1 MFRSSALAFTY
12 TLPNSRISN
21 PVCIILCYTSKNEK
35 WNGKWFE
42 FYFSASRSLLMQEFS
57 FLLTKEYALLWVP
70 VLFCINI
77 SCLWHKLMQ
86 QTNLFIQLCIEKS
99 KATIKHKW
107 RFQMTFQI
115 SFKLNLKLLQESI
128 SEKLQL
134 NEQKIRGNWSVQLNV
149 KCLGEQ
155 LNINGIF
162 GII

>member
-1 MFRSSALAFTY
+1 MLLHLFIL
-12 TLPNSRISN
+12 LPNSRISN
-21 PVCIILCYTSKNEK
+21 PVCIIRCYTSENEK

-42 FYFSASRSLLMQEFS
+42 FYFSASRSLHMQEFS
-57 FLLTKEYALLWVP
+57 VLLTKEYALLWVP

-86 QTNLFIQLCIEKS
+86 HINHFIQLCIEKS

-115 SFKLNLKLLQESI
+115 SFKFNVKLLQENI

-149 KCLGEQ
+149 KCLGEL

-162 GII
+162 III